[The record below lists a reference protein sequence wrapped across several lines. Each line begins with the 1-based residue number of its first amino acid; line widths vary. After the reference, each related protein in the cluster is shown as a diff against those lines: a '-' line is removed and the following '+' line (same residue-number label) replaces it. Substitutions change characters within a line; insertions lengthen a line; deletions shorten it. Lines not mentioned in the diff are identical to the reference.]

1 MIELVFI
8 AAGEVLHQIGDITYT
23 MRPGDLYTIEPGVS
37 HGYIGSEHTDC
48 VMYNIHFDRSFLNEE
63 MHVLSGILIGPE
75 LLYCSPFLRATAPF
89 SLYLNVPEPYVPRVM
104 AHIEAMMDELA
115 REEAGFT
122 LVLKTRLIECMVLFS
137 RLHRM
142 QQLPQPEENGAE
154 AWLFQVVSY
163 LKQHYSQP
171 LSLEQ
176 ISRNCG
182 MSVSSFT
189 AKFKRITG
197 QTLLEYKHDLQI
209 KAACR
214 LLSERELK
222 IAAVAQEVGFKDTSF
237 FYKLFRKKV
246 GVTPSAYIKRKR
258 PKGAAGSK
266 RQWV

>member
-1 MIELVFI
+1 
-8 AAGEVLHQIGDITYT
+8 
-23 MRPGDLYTIEPGVS
+23 
-37 HGYIGSEHTDC
+37 
-48 VMYNIHFDRSFLNEE
+48 MYNIHFDRSFLNEE
-63 MHVLSGILIGPE
+63 MHVLSEILIGPE

-115 REEAGFT
+115 GEEVGFT

-137 RLHRM
+137 RLHRL

-214 LLSERELK
+214 LLAERELK

-258 PKGAAGSK
+258 PKGTVSAK
-266 RQWV
+266 RQSV